1 MIRYPLPFAGGALVA
16 ALAVAGCSEQI
27 TPIRDIVSAPARFA
41 GKQVTIQGRV
51 TATTEL
57 RSSGGTGY
65 RAYGVRDSTGEMT
78 VVAQGVVP
86 HSGAEVKVRGT
97 VEVPPPVGSLAVGPR
112 LRESP
117 KADR

>member
-1 MIRYPLPFAGGALVA
+1 MTRYPLRLAGPALVV

-27 TPIRDIVSAPARFA
+27 TPIRDIVAAPGGFD

-65 RAYGVRDSTGEMT
+65 RAYGLRDSTGEMT
-78 VVAQGVVP
+78 VVAQGAVP
-86 HSGAEVKVRGT
+86 PSGAEVKVRGT

-117 KADR
+117 KGSR